1 LTIREVEISCS
12 VISGNPLTA
21 IEDIRILDNL
31 KIDSWHFDVM
41 DGQFVPRFG
50 LHPEYLNMLRN
61 LSPKIIDVH
70 VMTENP
76 EQHFKVIAENG
87 AGIISPHLESLK
99 HPIRALLEISALGC
113 APGVAVNAST
123 PINNLEPILEYVNQ
137 VTLMAI
143 NPGIVGHTLIPNI
156 YPRIEE
162 LRTLIDRKNLSVS
175 IVVDGGVTFE
185 NATLLKSA
193 GANVIVC
200 GAGTLFKKPES
211 IENNYNFLK
220 STLLTAK

>member
-1 LTIREVEISCS
+1 MGEIEISCS

-21 IEDIRILDNL
+21 IEDIRVLNEL
-31 KIDSWHFDVM
+31 NIDSWHFDVM
-41 DGQFVPRFG
+41 DGLFVPRLG

-70 VMTENP
+70 VMTEYP
-76 EQHFKVIAENG
+76 EQHFKILAENG

-113 APGVAVNAST
+113 TPAIAVNAST
-123 PINNLEPILEYVNQ
+123 PLQNLEPILEYVKQ

-143 NPGIVGHTLIPNI
+143 NPGIVGHPLIPNI

-162 LRTLIDRKNLSVS
+162 LRGMIDRKNLSIS

-185 NATLLKSA
+185 IAKLLKSA

-200 GAGTLFKKPES
+200 GAGTLFKKPEP
-211 IENNYNFLK
+211 IAKNFSKLIG
-220 STLLTAK
+220 SLQTAN

>member
-1 LTIREVEISCS
+1 MREEVEIACS

-21 IEDIRILDNL
+21 IEDIRILDKLNV
-31 KIDSWHFDVM
+31 DSWHFDVM

-70 VMTENP
+70 LMTENP
-76 EQHFKVIAENG
+76 EEHFKVIAENG
-87 AGIISPHLESLK
+87 AGIISPHLETLK
-99 HPIRALLEISALGC
+99 HPIRALLAISELGC
-113 APGVAVNAST
+113 IPGIAVNAST
-123 PINNLEPILEYVNQ
+123 PLSNLEPILEYVNR

-143 NPGIVGHTLIPNI
+143 NPGIVGHSLISNI

-162 LRTLIDRKNLSVS
+162 LRRMIDRKNLSIS

-200 GAGTLFKKPES
+200 GAGTLFKKPDS
-211 IENNYNFLK
+211 IENNYSKLK
-220 STLLTAK
+220 STLLSAK